1 MWKWYKIGG
10 NKIMDLASFL
20 IEEYKD
26 ANELASHSAYDV
38 YKNYINR
45 GKKVISERNFYN
57 EMRKI
62 GYKKII
68 IDVLNK
74 DTWSYDKK
82 HIFRYEK
89 GLTYR
94 GTERTKCEHCK
105 QVKSSVA
112 WYISEALPLW

>member
-1 MWKWYKIGG
+1 MKGHKT
-10 NKIMDLASFL
+10 MDLASFL
-20 IEEYKD
+20 TQEYKD
-26 ANELASHSAYDV
+26 GDDLASYSAYDV

-45 GKKVISERNFYN
+45 GDKVISERNFYN

-62 GYKKII
+62 GYKKVII
-68 IDVLNK
+68 EVMNTN
-74 DTWSYDKK
+74 TWSYDKK

-105 QVKSSVA
+105 QVKSNVT